1 MGLLNNFKFFSSG
14 LYIEEDTSWLVTL
27 NKLSDDYINKAF
39 EKNKKYFIN
48 NKDFGLTHHSIPLM
62 NDINFLKFIEFISK
76 RSYLILDEQGY
87 DLKNYSLALTEL
99 WVQEFSKEGGGNHN
113 THVHSNSHISGF
125 YFLKCSDKTS
135 YPVFHDPR
143 PGKLMNQLPE
153 KNKNKITEA
162 SEKIDFHPKPGTF
175 IFFNSYVGHEFVVD
189 HGIEPFRFIHFN
201 IQAVPKQ
208 LINNEIKRI

>member
-1 MGLLNNFKFFSSG
+1 MKFFSSNF
-14 LYIEEDTSWLVTL
+14 YIEENISWLDSL
-27 NKLSDDYINKAF
+27 NKFSDKYIEEAVEN
-39 EKNKKYFIN
+39 NKKLFIN
-48 NKDFGLTHHSIPLM
+48 NKDFGLAHHSTALTG
-62 NDINFLKFIEFISK
+62 DVSFLKFIEFISK

-87 DLKNYSLALTEL
+87 DLKDYSLALTEL
-99 WVQEFSKEGGGNHN
+99 WVQEFSKDGGGNHN

-153 KNKNKITEA
+153 KNKNEITEA

-208 LINNEIKRI
+208 LINNDIKRISS

>member
-1 MGLLNNFKFFSSG
+1 MKFFSSNF
-14 LYIEEDTSWLVTL
+14 YIEEDISWLDSL
-27 NKLSDDYINKAF
+27 NKFSDKYIEEAI
-39 EKNKKYFIN
+39 EDNKKYFIN
-48 NKDFGLTHHSIPLM
+48 NKDFGLTHHSSPLI

-87 DLKNYSLALTEL
+87 DLKDYSLAITEL

-143 PGKLMNQLPE
+143 SGKLMNQLPE
-153 KNKNKITEA
+153 KNQKEITDA
-162 SEKIDFHPKPGTF
+162 SEKIDFYPKPGTF
-175 IFFNSYVGHEFVVD
+175 IFFNSYIGHEFVVD

-208 LINNEIKRI
+208 LINNDIKRISS